1 MNRFASIDWALR
13 SLSLTIA
20 VVEGKTVEV
29 KDRSRTICSGSREF
43 CMDAIRDY
51 MVFFDGSDKKVTF
64 HVYDTTGG
72 SSYGV
77 ESKAYLL
84 SKLHQLKSSSRAQMD
99 IISHMS
105 SYIP

>member
-13 SLSLTIA
+13 TLSLTIA

-29 KDRSRTICSGSREF
+29 RDRNRPICIGSREF

-77 ESKAYLL
+77 ESKAYIL
-84 SKLHQLKSSSRAQMD
+84 SKLNQMKSSARGQMD
-99 IISHMS
+99 IINHMA
-105 SYIP
+105 SYIA

>member
-29 KDRSRTICSGSREF
+29 RDRNRPICVGSREF
-43 CMDAIRDY
+43 CMDAIRNY
-51 MVFFDGSDKKVTF
+51 MVCFDGSDETVTF